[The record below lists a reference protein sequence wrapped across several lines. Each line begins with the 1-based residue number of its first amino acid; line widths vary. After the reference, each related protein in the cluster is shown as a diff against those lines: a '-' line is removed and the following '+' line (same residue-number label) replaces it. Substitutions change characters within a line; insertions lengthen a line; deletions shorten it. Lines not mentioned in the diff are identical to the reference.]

1 MELSD
6 QGETSAKRTKKE
18 SPRLGLLKQALG
30 VLKKSSE
37 KNMEE
42 RSGDPEVQHFC
53 KFIASKLEK
62 YSKNTQNMLQFE
74 IFDLFRKAD
83 SGYYEYYNNNYG
95 RSYGYNSR
103 NVTDNVTD
111 SHATEEQN
119 RISEVQTEVSTRVGS
134 SNYSPQQRS
143 DEDSVS
149 TIQNINS
156 DTDTN
161 DSFDDLF
168 PL

>member
-1 MELSD
+1 
-6 QGETSAKRTKKE
+6 
-18 SPRLGLLKQALG
+18 
-30 VLKKSSE
+30 
-37 KNMEE
+37 
-42 RSGDPEVQHFC
+42 
-53 KFIASKLEK
+53 
-62 YSKNTQNMLQFE
+62 MLQYK